1 MSAVPVGIRPRV
13 RLIPKSSPDAVEGV
27 EHLPDR
33 AAIKARVRAVDGK
46 ANAAVTL
53 LIAGWIGAAKGKV
66 SLIAGQKSRT
76 KSLQIEG
83 NPDNLGRRIDAHLA
97 ALDDTTGK
105 GKAT

>member
-1 MSAVPVGIRPRV
+1 M
-13 RLIPKSSPDAVEGV
+13 EGV
-27 EHLPDR
+27 EHLPDG
-33 AAIKARVRAVDGK
+33 AAIKARVHAVPEDGK

-83 NPDNLGRRIDAHLA
+83 SPDELGRRIDAHLA